1 MRPAITITSRVSK
14 LVLLLP
20 PLLARP
26 VRIKSSSTKGTV
38 SRLKCVYEA
47 LVYISVAHCLYPGVV
62 SQLEHMYGMCL
73 CNASCKL
80 YILGMVFVLEPITST
95 PGLQGVYLRGGISSY
110 GSWQPSTQLLPSLPK
125 ASAQCQL
132 NMNLRKKYAK
142 KIRPP
147 FHGLS
152 QAGPIRTTVGDSS
165 IFGGHPWMDSIFR
178 PPSLP
183 RPGQLA

>member
-1 MRPAITITSRVSK
+1 MCIWGTGIHISGSLFVSGGGIT
-14 LVLLLP
+14 
-20 PLLARP
+20 ARTY
-26 VRIKSSSTKGTV
+26 VW
-38 SRLKCVYEA
+38 Y
-47 LVYISVAHCLYPGVV
+47 
-62 SQLEHMYGMCL
+62 MCL
-73 CNASCKL
+73 CNASCRL
-80 YILGMVFVLEPITST
+80 CILGMVFVLEPITST
-95 PGLQGVYLRGGISSY
+95 PGLHGVYLRGGISSY

-142 KIRPP
+142 KIQPP